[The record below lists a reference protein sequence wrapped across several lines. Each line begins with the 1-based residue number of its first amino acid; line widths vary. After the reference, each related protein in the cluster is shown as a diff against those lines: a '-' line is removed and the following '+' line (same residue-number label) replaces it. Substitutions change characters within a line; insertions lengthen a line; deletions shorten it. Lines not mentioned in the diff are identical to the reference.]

1 MNCLDA
7 PCFELASD
15 VVEAASFLHDAQQFS
30 CGPSLHFLRCVINGL
45 LRASKY
51 DFDGTPN
58 LSGPSFQSS
67 TLDFCVKIKS
77 MTGEIIEVLFSE
89 ERIRRRVQ
97 DLARQ
102 ITADYNDR
110 SLVLV
115 SILRG
120 SVFFATD
127 LARLIEL
134 PLSMD
139 FLSISS
145 YGEDSEGVVRITKD
159 LEENIAGKDVLVIE
173 DIIDTGFT
181 LKYLLRTLGSRNPKS
196 LEVCTLLDRRARRII
211 DMDLKYIG
219 FEIPDKF
226 VVGYGL
232 DYRQRY
238 RNLPYI
244 GILKP

>member
-1 MNCLDA
+1 MPD
-7 PCFELASD
+7 EI
-15 VVEAASFLHDAQQFS
+15 VE
-30 CGPSLHFLRCVINGL
+30 
-45 LRASKY
+45 
-51 DFDGTPN
+51 
-58 LSGPSFQSS
+58 
-67 TLDFCVKIKS
+67 TLFTED
-77 MTGEIIEVLFSE
+77 
-89 ERIRRRVQ
+89 RIRTRVH
-97 DLARQ
+97 DLGLQ
-102 ITADYNDR
+102 ISEDYR
-110 SLVLV
+110 TRPLVLV
-115 SILRG
+115 SVLRG

-127 LARLIEL
+127 LARQIDI

-145 YGEDSEGVVRITKD
+145 YGEGSEGVVRITKD
-159 LEENIAGKDVLVIE
+159 LEENIAGKDVLLIE

-196 LEVCTLLDRRARRII
+196 LEVCTLLDRKARRII
-211 DMDLKYIG
+211 EIDLKYIG

-244 GILKP
+244 GVVRV

>member
-1 MNCLDA
+1 MPLLDA
-7 PCFELASD
+7 D
-15 VVEAASFLHDAQQFS
+15 
-30 CGPSLHFLRCVINGL
+30 
-45 LRASKY
+45 
-51 DFDGTPN
+51 
-58 LSGPSFQSS
+58 
-67 TLDFCVKIKS
+67 
-77 MTGEIIEVLFSE
+77 IIEVLFTE
-89 ERIRRRVQ
+89 EQIQSRVS

-102 ITADYNDR
+102 ITADYRNGK
-110 SLVLV
+110 LVLV

-127 LARLIEL
+127 LARQIEL

-173 DIIDTGFT
+173 DIVDTGFT
-181 LKYLLRTLGSRNPKS
+181 LKYLLRTLSGRNPKS

-211 DMDLKYIG
+211 EMDLKYIG

-238 RNLPYI
+238 RNVPYI
-244 GILKP
+244 GVVKP

>member
-1 MNCLDA
+1 MT
-7 PCFELASD
+7 SD
-15 VVEAASFLHDAQQFS
+15 IPEILFGEES
-30 CGPSLHFLRCVINGL
+30 I
-45 LRASKY
+45 RA
-51 DFDGTPN
+51 
-58 LSGPSFQSS
+58 
-67 TLDFCVKIKS
+67 
-77 MTGEIIEVLFSE
+77 
-89 ERIRRRVQ
+89 RVG

-102 ITADYNDR
+102 ITNDYAGR
-110 SLVLV
+110 QLVLV

-127 LARLIEL
+127 LARQIEL

-173 DIIDTGFT
+173 DIVDTGFT
-181 LKYLLRTLGSRNPKS
+181 LKYLLRTLGGRNPKS
-196 LEVCTLLDRRARRII
+196 LEVCALLDRRARRII
-211 DMDLKYIG
+211 EIDLKYIG

-244 GILKP
+244 GVVKP

>member
-1 MNCLDA
+1 MN
-7 PCFELASD
+7 
-15 VVEAASFLHDAQQFS
+15 
-30 CGPSLHFLRCVINGL
+30 
-45 LRASKY
+45 
-51 DFDGTPN
+51 N
-58 LSGPSFQSS
+58 LEILFTEEQIR
-67 TLDFCVKIKS
+67 TRVRDL
-77 MTGEIIEVLFSE
+77 GE
-89 ERIRRRVQ
+89 
-97 DLARQ
+97 Q
-102 ITADYNDR
+102 ITQDYDGR
-110 SLVLV
+110 QLVLI

-127 LARLIEL
+127 LARQIAL

-159 LEENIAGKDVLVIE
+159 LEENIAGKDVLLLE
-173 DIIDTGFT
+173 DIVDTGFT

-196 LEVCTLLDRRARRII
+196 IEVCALLDRRARRII
-211 DMDLKYIG
+211 EVELKYIG

-232 DYRQRY
+232 DYRQQY

-244 GILKP
+244 GVVKLN

>member
-1 MNCLDA
+1 MLT
-7 PCFELASD
+7 D
-15 VVEAASFLHDAQQFS
+15 VDEILFTEKQ
-30 CGPSLHFLRCVINGL
+30 I
-45 LRASKY
+45 
-51 DFDGTPN
+51 
-58 LSGPSFQSS
+58 QS
-67 TLDFCVKIKS
+67 
-77 MTGEIIEVLFSE
+77 
-89 ERIRRRVQ
+89 RVA
-97 DLARQ
+97 DLARE
-102 ITADYNDR
+102 ITADYKDAT
-110 SLVLV
+110 LVLV

-159 LEENIAGKDVLVIE
+159 LEENIAGKDVLLIE
-173 DIIDTGFT
+173 DIVDTGFT
-181 LKYLLRTLGSRNPKS
+181 LKYLVRTLAGRNPKT

-211 DMDLKYIG
+211 EMELKYIG

-244 GILKP
+244 GVVRP

>member
-1 MNCLDA
+1 MA
-7 PCFELASD
+7 
-15 VVEAASFLHDAQQFS
+15 
-30 CGPSLHFLRCVINGL
+30 
-45 LRASKY
+45 
-51 DFDGTPN
+51 
-58 LSGPSFQSS
+58 
-67 TLDFCVKIKS
+67 
-77 MTGEIIEVLFSE
+77 GEILEILFTE
-89 ERIRRRVQ
+89 EQIRARVQ
-97 DLARQ
+97 DLARE
-102 ITADYNDR
+102 ISDDYR
-110 SLVLV
+110 GRHLVFV

-120 SVFFATD
+120 SVFFSTD
-127 LARLIEL
+127 LARHIDL

-145 YGEDSEGVVRITKD
+145 YGEDNEGVVRITKD

-173 DIIDTGFT
+173 DIVDTGFT

-196 LEVCTLLDRRARRII
+196 LEVCALLDRRARRII
-211 DMDLKYIG
+211 EMDLRYIG

-244 GILKP
+244 GVVKPS

>member
-1 MNCLDA
+1 MSEDIL
-7 PCFELASD
+7 
-15 VVEAASFLHDAQQFS
+15 
-30 CGPSLHFLRCVINGL
+30 
-45 LRASKY
+45 
-51 DFDGTPN
+51 
-58 LSGPSFQSS
+58 
-67 TLDFCVKIKS
+67 
-77 MTGEIIEVLFSE
+77 EILFKE
-89 ERIRRRVQ
+89 EQIRSRVH
-97 DLARQ
+97 DLATQ
-102 ITADYNDR
+102 ITNDYAGR
-110 SLVLV
+110 QLVLV

-127 LARLIEL
+127 LAREIQL
-134 PLSMD
+134 PLAMD

-173 DIIDTGFT
+173 DIVDTGFT
-181 LKYLLRTLGSRNPKS
+181 LKYLLRTLGGRNPKS
-196 LEVCTLLDRRARRII
+196 LEVCALLDRRARRII
-211 DMDLKYIG
+211 EIDLKYIG

-244 GILKP
+244 GVVKP

>member
-1 MNCLDA
+1 VPD
-7 PCFELASD
+7 D
-15 VVEAASFLHDAQQFS
+15 VS
-30 CGPSLHFLRCVINGL
+30 
-45 LRASKY
+45 
-51 DFDGTPN
+51 
-58 LSGPSFQSS
+58 
-67 TLDFCVKIKS
+67 
-77 MTGEIIEVLFSE
+77 EVLFTQDQ
-89 ERIRRRVQ
+89 IRTRVQ
-97 DLARQ
+97 DLGRQ
-102 ITADYNDR
+102 ISSDYAGR
-110 SLVLV
+110 QLVLI

-127 LARLIEL
+127 LARQIDL
-134 PLSMD
+134 PLSLD

-145 YGEDSEGVVRITKD
+145 YGENSEGVVRITKD
-159 LEENIAGKDVLVIE
+159 LEENIAGKDVLVLE

-181 LKYLLRTLGSRNPKS
+181 LKYLLRTLGGRNPKS

-211 DMDLKYIG
+211 EVDLKYVG

-244 GILKP
+244 GVVKMGS

>member
-1 MNCLDA
+1 MAD
-7 PCFELASD
+7 D
-15 VVEAASFLHDAQQFS
+15 V
-30 CGPSLHFLRCVINGL
+30 
-45 LRASKY
+45 
-51 DFDGTPN
+51 
-58 LSGPSFQSS
+58 
-67 TLDFCVKIKS
+67 
-77 MTGEIIEVLFSE
+77 IEVLFTE
-89 ERIRRRVQ
+89 DQIRTRVQ

-102 ITADYNDR
+102 ISGDYKDR
-110 SLVLV
+110 RLVIV

-127 LARLIEL
+127 LARQIDLT
-134 PLSMD
+134 LSMD

-145 YGEDSEGVVRITKD
+145 YGEGSEGVVRITKD

-181 LKYLLRTLGSRNPKS
+181 LKYLLRTLGGRNPKS
-196 LEVCTLLDRRARRII
+196 LEVCTLLDRKARRII
-211 DMDLKYIG
+211 DVDLKYVG

-244 GILKP
+244 GVVKP

>member
-1 MNCLDA
+1 ME
-7 PCFELASD
+7 PEI
-15 VVEAASFLHDAQQFS
+15 VE
-30 CGPSLHFLRCVINGL
+30 I
-45 LRASKY
+45 
-51 DFDGTPN
+51 
-58 LSGPSFQSS
+58 
-67 TLDFCVKIKS
+67 
-77 MTGEIIEVLFSE
+77 LFTE
-89 ERIRRRVQ
+89 PRIQTRIG
-97 DLARQ
+97 DLARE
-102 ITADYNDR
+102 ITDDYKDAK
-110 SLVLV
+110 LVLV

-127 LARLIEL
+127 LARKIDL

-159 LEENIAGKDVLVIE
+159 LEENIAGKDVLLIE
-173 DIIDTGFT
+173 DIVDTGFT
-181 LKYLLRTLGSRNPKS
+181 LKYLLRTLAGRNPKT

-211 DMDLKYIG
+211 DLDLKYIG

-244 GILKP
+244 GVVKP

>member
-1 MNCLDA
+1 MSD
-7 PCFELASD
+7 D
-15 VVEAASFLHDAQQFS
+15 VVE
-30 CGPSLHFLRCVINGL
+30 I
-45 LRASKY
+45 
-51 DFDGTPN
+51 
-58 LSGPSFQSS
+58 
-67 TLDFCVKIKS
+67 
-77 MTGEIIEVLFSE
+77 LFSE
-89 ERIRRRVQ
+89 EQIRTRVE

-102 ITADYNDR
+102 ISKDYEDR
-110 SLVLV
+110 MLVLV

-127 LARLIEL
+127 LARHVQL

-145 YGEDSEGVVRITKD
+145 YGEGSEGVVRITKD

-173 DIIDTGFT
+173 DIVDTGFT
-181 LKYLLRTLGSRNPKS
+181 LKYLLRTLGGRNPKS
-196 LEVCTLLDRRARRII
+196 IEVCTLLDRRARRII
-211 DMDLKYIG
+211 DLDLKYIG

-232 DYRQRY
+232 DFRQRY

-244 GILKP
+244 GVVKPV

>member
-1 MNCLDA
+1 VAD
-7 PCFELASD
+7 
-15 VVEAASFLHDAQQFS
+15 
-30 CGPSLHFLRCVINGL
+30 
-45 LRASKY
+45 
-51 DFDGTPN
+51 
-58 LSGPSFQSS
+58 
-67 TLDFCVKIKS
+67 
-77 MTGEIIEVLFSE
+77 EVLEILFDE
-89 ERIRRRVQ
+89 QQIRARVA
-97 DLARQ
+97 DLARE
-102 ITADYNDR
+102 ITKEYAGR
-110 SLVLV
+110 RLVLV

-181 LKYLLRTLGSRNPKS
+181 LKYLLRTLASRNPKS
-196 LEVCTLLDRRARRII
+196 LEVCALLDRRARRII
-211 DMDLKYIG
+211 EIELKYIG

-244 GILKP
+244 GVLKPD

>member
-1 MNCLDA
+1 MTN
-7 PCFELASD
+7 EI
-15 VVEAASFLHDAQQFS
+15 VE
-30 CGPSLHFLRCVINGL
+30 I
-45 LRASKY
+45 
-51 DFDGTPN
+51 
-58 LSGPSFQSS
+58 
-67 TLDFCVKIKS
+67 
-77 MTGEIIEVLFSE
+77 LFSE
-89 ERIRRRVQ
+89 DQIRTRTQ
-97 DLARQ
+97 DLGRQ
-102 ITADYNDR
+102 ISDDYKNR
-110 SLVLV
+110 QLVFV
-115 SILRG
+115 SVLRG

-127 LARLIEL
+127 LARKVDL

-145 YGEDSEGVVRITKD
+145 YGEGSEGVVRITKD
-159 LEENIAGKDVLVIE
+159 LEENIAGKDVLLIE
-173 DIIDTGFT
+173 DIVDTGFT

-211 DMDLKYIG
+211 DIDLKYIG

-244 GILKP
+244 GVVKP

>member
-1 MNCLDA
+1 MPD
-7 PCFELASD
+7 D
-15 VVEAASFLHDAQQFS
+15 V
-30 CGPSLHFLRCVINGL
+30 
-45 LRASKY
+45 
-51 DFDGTPN
+51 
-58 LSGPSFQSS
+58 
-67 TLDFCVKIKS
+67 
-77 MTGEIIEVLFSE
+77 IEVLFSE
-89 ERIRRRVQ
+89 GQIKTRVAALAQEIAKDYKDRR
-97 DLARQ
+97 
-102 ITADYNDR
+102 
-110 SLVLV
+110 LVLV

-127 LARLIEL
+127 LARLIDL
-134 PLSMD
+134 SLSMD

-173 DIIDTGFT
+173 DIVDTGFT
-181 LKYLLRTLGSRNPKS
+181 LKYLLRTLGGRNPKS

-211 DMDLKYIG
+211 EIDLKYIG

-244 GILKP
+244 GVVKP

>member
-1 MNCLDA
+1 ASHVRSA
-7 PCFELASD
+7 PAGRRARRRAAPDRRRANRSPSSGRGRRPLAPTSPPGGQD
-15 VVEAASFLHDAQQFS
+15 QRML
-30 CGPSLHFLRCVINGL
+30 P
-45 LRASKY
+45 
-51 DFDGTPN
+51 
-58 LSGPSFQSS
+58 
-67 TLDFCVKIKS
+67 
-77 MTGEIIEVLFSE
+77 EIVEVLFTRDQIQS
-89 ERIRRRVQ
+89 RVV
-97 DLARQ
+97 DLARE
-102 ITADYNDR
+102 ITRDYNQ
-110 SLVLV
+110 SQLVLV

-127 LARLIEL
+127 LARHIDL

-196 LEVCTLLDRRARRII
+196 LEVCALLVRRARRII
-211 DMDLKYIG
+211 EMDLRYIG

-232 DYRQRY
+232 DYKQKY

-244 GILKP
+244 GVVKP

>member
-1 MNCLDA
+1 MSH
-7 PCFELASD
+7 E
-15 VVEAASFLHDAQQFS
+15 VVE
-30 CGPSLHFLRCVINGL
+30 I
-45 LRASKY
+45 
-51 DFDGTPN
+51 
-58 LSGPSFQSS
+58 
-67 TLDFCVKIKS
+67 
-77 MTGEIIEVLFSE
+77 LFTE
-89 ERIRRRVQ
+89 ERIQSRVAN
-97 DLARQ
+97 LAQQ
-102 ITADYNDR
+102 IAVDYRDS

-127 LARLIEL
+127 LARQIDL

-159 LEENIAGKDVLVIE
+159 LEDNIAGKDVLLIE
-173 DIIDTGFT
+173 DIVDTGFT
-181 LKYLLRTLGSRNPKS
+181 LKYLLRTLAGRNPKS

-211 DMDLKYIG
+211 EMDLKYIG

-238 RNLPYI
+238 RNLPDI
-244 GILKP
+244 GVVKP

>member
-1 MNCLDA
+1 M
-7 PCFELASD
+7 P
-15 VVEAASFLHDAQQFS
+15 EAVAEILFTEEQ
-30 CGPSLHFLRCVINGL
+30 I
-45 LRASKY
+45 RA
-51 DFDGTPN
+51 
-58 LSGPSFQSS
+58 
-67 TLDFCVKIKS
+67 
-77 MTGEIIEVLFSE
+77 
-89 ERIRRRVQ
+89 RVR
-97 DLARQ
+97 DLARR
-102 ITADYNDR
+102 ISEDYKER
-110 SLVLV
+110 RLVLV

-127 LARLIEL
+127 LARQIDL

-173 DIIDTGFT
+173 DIVDTGFT
-181 LKYLLRTLGSRNPKS
+181 LKYLLRTLAGRNPKT
-196 LEVCTLLDRRARRII
+196 LEVCALLDRRARRII
-211 DMDLKYIG
+211 DIELKYVG

-244 GILKP
+244 GVLTP

>member
-1 MNCLDA
+1 MPDENEQILEILFTED
-7 PCFELASD
+7 
-15 VVEAASFLHDAQQFS
+15 Q
-30 CGPSLHFLRCVINGL
+30 I
-45 LRASKY
+45 RA
-51 DFDGTPN
+51 
-58 LSGPSFQSS
+58 
-67 TLDFCVKIKS
+67 
-77 MTGEIIEVLFSE
+77 
-89 ERIRRRVQ
+89 RVR
-97 DLARQ
+97 DLARD
-102 ITADYNDR
+102 ITADYTGR
-110 SLVLV
+110 QLVLV

-127 LARLIEL
+127 LSRKIEL
-134 PLSMD
+134 PLAMD

-173 DIIDTGFT
+173 DIVDTGFT
-181 LKYLLRTLGSRNPKS
+181 LKYLLRTLGGRNPKS
-196 LEVCTLLDRRARRII
+196 LEVCALLDRRARRII
-211 DMDLKYIG
+211 EMDLKYVG

-244 GILKP
+244 GIVKPS

>member
-1 MNCLDA
+1 MPD
-7 PCFELASD
+7 
-15 VVEAASFLHDAQQFS
+15 
-30 CGPSLHFLRCVINGL
+30 
-45 LRASKY
+45 
-51 DFDGTPN
+51 
-58 LSGPSFQSS
+58 
-67 TLDFCVKIKS
+67 
-77 MTGEIIEVLFSE
+77 EILEILFKE
-89 ERIRRRVQ
+89 EDIRTRVH

-102 ITADYNDR
+102 ITSDYAGR
-110 SLVLV
+110 QLVLI

-127 LARLIEL
+127 LARQIEL
-134 PLSMD
+134 PLAMD

-159 LEENIAGKDVLVIE
+159 LEENVAVKNVLVIE
-173 DIIDTGFT
+173 DIVDTGFT
-181 LKYLLRTLGSRNPKS
+181 LKYLIRTLGGRNPKS
-196 LEVCTLLDRRARRII
+196 VEVCALLDRRARRII
-211 DMDLKYIG
+211 EIDLKYMG

-244 GILKP
+244 GVMKPA

>member
-1 MNCLDA
+1 MD
-7 PCFELASD
+7 
-15 VVEAASFLHDAQQFS
+15 
-30 CGPSLHFLRCVINGL
+30 
-45 LRASKY
+45 
-51 DFDGTPN
+51 
-58 LSGPSFQSS
+58 
-67 TLDFCVKIKS
+67 
-77 MTGEIIEVLFSE
+77 EIAEILFTKEQISE
-89 ERIRRRVQ
+89 RVQ
-97 DLARQ
+97 DLAQQ
-102 ITADYNDR
+102 IQQDYRNLR
-110 SLVLV
+110 LVLV

-127 LARLIEL
+127 LARRIDL

-173 DIIDTGFT
+173 DIVDTGFT
-181 LKYLLRTLGSRNPKS
+181 LKYLLRTLGGRNPKS

-211 DMDLKYIG
+211 EMDLKYVG

-232 DYRQRY
+232 DFRQRY

-244 GILKP
+244 AVVKP